1 MTTAAA
7 FKATY
12 SDWKLVKS
20 RKVVQ
25 IVLEVPMESADAAY
39 QLLGGMPNPAAETWV
54 AVARIN
60 PEEAPKPA
68 QKEKRR
74 WETLSVGEQAGI
86 RCGESDFQRWLGVN
100 NADEAA
106 TELRR
111 LFNVS
116 SRRDIRAPAWEQHE
130 HEYQLWLRASL

>member
-1 MTTAAA
+1 MSDAAV
-7 FKATY
+7 FKGTIGALRTIGG
-12 SDWKLVKS
+12 
-20 RKVVQ
+20 RKVIAVT
-25 IVLEVPMESADAAY
+25 VEVPIEEQSTVAKI
-39 QLLGGMPNPAAETWV
+39 AEHGAWI
-54 AVARIN
+54 AVARIAQ
-60 PEEAPKPA
+60 EDAPKPA

>member
-20 RKVVQ
+20 RSVVQ

-54 AVARIN
+54 GVARIN
-60 PEEAPKPA
+60 PEETPKPA

-74 WETLSVGEQAGI
+74 WETLSIGEQAGI
-86 RCGESDFQRWLGVN
+86 RCGEPDFQRYLGVT
-100 NADEAA
+100 NAADAA
-106 TELRR
+106 QYIRVY
-111 LFNVS
+111 FDVS
-116 SRRDIRAPAWEQHE
+116 SRADIPPTDWDAHDY
-130 HEYQLWLRASL
+130 EYQLWLRASL

>member
-1 MTTAAA
+1 MTEAAV
-7 FKATY
+7 FKGTIGALRTIGG
-12 SDWKLVKS
+12 
-20 RKVVQ
+20 RKVIAVT
-25 IVLEVPMESADAAY
+25 VEVPIEEQSTVAKI
-39 QLLGGMPNPAAETWV
+39 AEHGAWV

>member
-1 MTTAAA
+1 MSDAAV
-7 FKATY
+7 FKGTIGALRTIGG
-12 SDWKLVKS
+12 
-20 RKVVQ
+20 RKVIAVT
-25 IVLEVPMESADAAY
+25 VEVPIEEQSTVAKI
-39 QLLGGMPNPAAETWV
+39 AEHGAWV

-60 PEEAPKPA
+60 AEEAPKPA

-86 RCGESDFQRWLGVN
+86 RCGERDFQRWLGVN
-100 NADEAA
+100 NAVEAA

-111 LFNVS
+111 IFNVS
-116 SRRDIRAPAWEQHE
+116 SRRDIRAPAWERHE